1 MGWHDNAA
9 KQRTEKYIE
18 TTGHRNDQIDRQIA
32 TVLIPQGKYLFKKKP
47 LILDF
52 IFETV
57 L

>member
-18 TTGHRNDQIDRQIA
+18 TTGYRNDQIDRQIA
-32 TVLIPQGKYLFKKKP
+32 TVLIPQGKYLFKKTP